1 MKRRSLPA
9 LAMAGLLA
17 TGLSSCAKA
26 VGGGSDDAAA
36 DWPRKGKPITIIVAF
51 SPGGPADSAA
61 RLIAPALEKKLG
73 TTVEV
78 ENKSGAGGQVG
89 YTALANAKPDGY
101 TFGATG
107 SPSVVVTPLDPS
119 RGAKFKR
126 TSFRPLANQV
136 IDPQVIAVR
145 PDSPIKSI
153 KDFVD
158 EGKKHPGKLRVTTT
172 GVQTGEHFAIVD
184 LQKKTGAKYGIVHF
198 SEGSAQAMT
207 AFLGKHVDVY
217 LGSASDLISQAKQG
231 DLVPIGVM
239 DTKRS
244 PFLPKV
250 PTFAE
255 QGIDITHT
263 TIRGY
268 SAPAGVPDA
277 IAQKLEKALAE
288 VLQDPQIIKRIK
300 ALGIE
305 PRFMSGKDYAAY
317 WANQEK
323 TYKGLIPLTKEK

>member
-1 MKRRSLPA
+1 MKRRTLPV
-9 LAMAGLLA
+9 LAAAGLLA
-17 TGLSSCAKA
+17 TGLTSCANA

-36 DWPRKGKPITIIVAF
+36 DWPRKGKPITLVVAF
-51 SPGGPADSAA
+51 DAGGPADAAA
-61 RLIAPALEKKLG
+61 RQIAPVLEKKLG
-73 TTVEV
+73 TTIEV
-78 ENKSGAGGQVG
+78 ENKTGAGGQVG
-89 YTALANAKPDGY
+89 YTAIANARPDGY
-101 TFGATG
+101 TFGGTG
-107 SPSVVVTPLDPS
+107 SPSVVTAPLDPS
-119 RGAKFKR
+119 RGAKFTR

-136 IDPQVIAVR
+136 IDPQVVAVR
-145 PDSPIKSI
+145 PGSPIKSI
-153 KDFVD
+153 KDFID

-172 GVQTGEHFAIVD
+172 GVQTGEHFALVD

-217 LGSASDLISQAKQG
+217 VGSVSDLVSQAKQG

-239 DTKRS
+239 DDKRS

-250 PTFAE
+250 PTFKEA
-255 QGIDITHT
+255 GIDITHT

-277 IAQKLEKALAE
+277 IAQKMEKALAE
-288 VLQDPQIIKRIK
+288 VIQDPAVVKKIK

-305 PRFMSGKDYAAY
+305 PRYMSGKDYAAY
-317 WANQEK
+317 WKNQET
-323 TYKGLIPLTKEK
+323 TYKKLLPLTKEK